1 MKKIDR
7 VLIRGTE
14 YDLLDIPDKEHNLGK
29 DNGVVSTLWV
39 DFKMPELTD
48 EHEYIPWID
57 IGTNRKSWGI
67 NIQQGNSI
75 NYKWNSSRIDGHTFV
90 TITLNDKPVYDFY
103 CNKLDYAF
111 TKAQSL
117 ISELE
122 YHPLSLTDMTD
133 GIGRKIFFKRLPAKI
148 TSRGVGYVM
157 IEPDCKEED
166 LENWWKM
173 YRDPWSEEDY
183 EEDHHQELKREGD
196 IKDDILSP
204 MIWWYRNDRKMKISK
219 IKSEIKK
226 S

>member
-1 MKKIDR
+1 MKVIDK
-7 VLIRGTE
+7 VLIRGVE
-14 YDLLDIPDKEHNLGK
+14 YDLVDRPDEEHQLGK
-29 DNGVVSTLWV
+29 DNGVCSTLWV
-39 DFKMPELTD
+39 DYKMPEFTD

-75 NYKWNSSRIDGHTFV
+75 KYKWNHSNINGHTSAV
-90 TITLNDKPVYDFY
+90 ITLNDKPVYEIY
-103 CNKLDYAF
+103 CNKLEYAF

-122 YHPLSLTDMTD
+122 YHPLDLTDMED

-148 TSRGVGYVM
+148 TGRGIGYVM

-173 YRDPWSEEDY
+173 YRDPWSEHDYEDY
-183 EEDHHQELKREGD
+183 NYEEMKTSGS

-204 MIWWYRNDRKMKISK
+204 MIHWYRNDRKIKINK
-219 IKSEIKK
+219 LQHEMKK